1 VRRTRIQV
9 LIAAAA
15 LAVPQAEAYYHYVHY
30 LGGSQ
35 NTPVYEKFDLSAL
48 PGKTVTFLVVDSGPA
63 TYGTNDDFASVLS
76 QVRQAAIA
84 WNSVDSSDLRVAFG
98 GLEAQGQVSNGPGGD
113 VIFADLAPGVLG
125 LGTPTTAS
133 NPVID
138 SSSRPFFPITRGLI
152 ILTNNTSQ
160 APGPSYLESFFT
172 TAVHEMGHALG
183 LQHTWT
189 SAAMSQD
196 VIRNTSRARPLDADD
211 RAGLSVLYG
220 KANWAAAYGSISGRV
235 TANGQG
241 VALASVV
248 AIPPVGPAVSALT
261 NPDGT
266 YTINGLPANNYL
278 LYVHPLPPDAVVAN
292 NLGLRLPLDQNNQPL
307 QPFSSAFR
315 TIFFP
320 GTNNLQQATSF
331 SVTPGTTIT
340 GQNFSV
346 TPQSAV
352 SMYDMVTYSYNQA
365 RSLSISPAF
374 VNGSSGQIT
383 VVAQSNYSTTPIPQA
398 VTILGG
404 FSTASQC
411 QSASSIVVPC
421 FLPYSNALAIYLNV
435 PPVAATGPRHMVF
448 TLPNGDIYVLPDA
461 VGLAQRNPPAIN
473 AVTPNGDGT
482 VTVTGTNFGAD
493 SSVYFD
499 GQPATVQ
506 NNDGRGALTAVPPPG
521 YSGQIASVI
530 VFSSDGQNSTFYQSQ
545 NPPTY
550 TYPNTGT
557 PQISLNSSSLPA
569 NVSSLVDITAVNM
582 QFVDGLVTVGFGTS
596 DISVRRVWVL
606 SPTHLMANMA
616 VASGAALGISEVS
629 VISGFQIAAQS
640 GAFQTLA
647 ASPSLPSIALPIT
660 NADAN
665 QPIIYPGAA
674 VTMYGSNLGT
684 SASTAQLTLNE
695 QNVPILFL
703 NSNQVNFVVPAGFP
717 PGLAVLKLNNGSASS
732 FPIQIQVDSAPPV
745 ITQVANAAGP
755 LDTRNTASPG
765 DILLATVSGVDASV
779 VNNTARVQL
788 TVSSVPMAV
797 LKVTAVSGN
806 TVQVAFLV
814 SQSFGGFTA
823 PVVVTVDGARSSP
836 YNIIVR

>member
-1 VRRTRIQV
+1 MRRARFQILT
-9 LIAAAA
+9 AAVAV
-15 LAVPQAEAYYHYVHY
+15 LAVPRAEAYYHYVHY

-35 NTPVYEKFDLSAL
+35 NTPVYERFDLSAL
-48 PGKTVTFLVVDSGPA
+48 PSKTVTFLVADSGPA

-76 QVRQAAIA
+76 QVRQAAVA

-98 GLEAQGQVSNGPGGD
+98 GLESLGQASNLPGGD
-113 VIFADLAPGVLG
+113 VVFTDLAPGVLG
-125 LGTPTTAS
+125 MGGVATAR

-138 SSSRPFFPITRGLI
+138 SSGRPFFPVTRALI
-152 ILTNNTSQ
+152 QLTNNTSQ
-160 APGPSYLESFFT
+160 APGPSYLEGFFT

-266 YTINGLPANNYL
+266 YTINGLPSNNYL

-292 NLGLRLPLDQNNQPL
+292 SNLGLRLPVDQNNQSL
-307 QPFSSAFR
+307 QPFASAFR

-320 GTNNLQQATSF
+320 GTNDLQQATSF
-331 SVTPGTTIT
+331 SITPGTTIT

-352 SMYDMVTYSYNQA
+352 SMYDMLTYSYNQA
-365 RSLSISPAF
+365 RSVSISPAY
-374 VNGSSGQIT
+374 VNTTSGQIT
-383 VVAQSNYSTTPIPQA
+383 VVAQANYSTTPIPQS

-404 FSTASQC
+404 FA
-411 QSASSIVVPC
+411 SASACGTVPC
-421 FLPYSNALAIYLNV
+421 FSPYNNALALYFNV
-435 PPVAATGPRHMVF
+435 PLGAASGPRHMVF

-461 VGLAQRNPPAIN
+461 VTLVQRNPPTIN

-482 VTVTGTNFGAD
+482 VTVTGNNFGAD

-506 NNDGRGALTAVPPPG
+506 NNDGQAALTVVPPSG
-521 YSGQIASVI
+521 YSGQNASVI
-530 VFSSDGQNSTFYQSQ
+530 VFNSDGQNSTFYQSQ

-569 NVSSLVDITAVNM
+569 NTSSLVDVTAVNM
-582 QFVDGLVTVGFGTS
+582 QFVDGQVTVGFGTS
-596 DISVRRVWVL
+596 DITVRRVWVL
-606 SPTHLMANMA
+606 SPTHLIANVA
-616 VASGAALGISEVS
+616 AASGAAIGISEVS

-640 GAFQTLA
+640 GAFQTQA
-647 ASPSLPSIALPIT
+647 ASPSLPSITLPIA
-660 NADAN
+660 NADPN

-674 VTMYGSNLGT
+674 VTIYGSNLGS
-684 SASTAQLTLNE
+684 SANTAQVTLND
-695 QNVPILFL
+695 QGVPILFL
-703 NSNQVNFVVPAGFP
+703 NSNQLNFVVPAGFP
-717 PGLAVLKLNNGSASS
+717 PGLAVLKLNNGSSSS
-732 FPIQIQVDSAPPV
+732 FPIEIQVDSAPPA
-745 ITQVANAAGP
+745 ITQVTSALGQL
-755 LDTRNTASPG
+755 LDTSHPASAG
-765 DILLATVSGVDASV
+765 DILLATVSGVDPSV
-779 VNNTARVQL
+779 ANNTTRVQL

-797 LKVTAVSGN
+797 LRVTAVSAN

>member
-1 VRRTRIQV
+1 MRRIRFQV
-9 LIAAAA
+9 LIAAVAV
-15 LAVPQAEAYYHYVHY
+15 LAVPRAEAYYHYIHY

-48 PGKTVTFLVVDSGPA
+48 PGKTLTFLVMDSGPA

-98 GLEAQGQVSNGPGGD
+98 GLEAQGQTANAPGGD
-113 VIFADLAPGVLG
+113 VVFTDLAPGVLG
-125 LGTPTTAS
+125 MGGVATAR

-138 SSSRPFFPITRGLI
+138 SSGRPFFPVTRALI
-152 ILTNNTSQ
+152 QLTNNTSQ
-160 APGPSYLESFFT
+160 ATGPSYLEGFFT

-189 SAAMSQD
+189 SAAMTQD
-196 VIRNTSRARPLDADD
+196 LIRNTSRSRPLDADD

-261 NPDGT
+261 NPDGS
-266 YTINGLPANNYL
+266 YTISGLPANNYL

-292 NLGLRLPLDQNNQPL
+292 NLGLRPPVDQNNQSLP
-307 QPFSSAFR
+307 PFGSAFR

-331 SVTPGTTIT
+331 SVIPGTTIT

-352 SMYDMVTYSYNQA
+352 SMYDMLTYSYNQA
-365 RSLSISPAF
+365 RSLSISPAY
-374 VNGSSGQIT
+374 VNTTSGQIT
-383 VVAQSNYSTTPIPQA
+383 VVAQAYYSTTPIPQS

-404 FSTASQC
+404 FA
-411 QSASSIVVPC
+411 SASACGTVPC
-421 FLPYSNALAIYLNV
+421 FSPYDNALAIYLNV
-435 PPVAATGPRHMVF
+435 PLGVASGPRHMVF
-448 TLPNGDIYVLPDA
+448 ALPNGDIYVLPNA
-461 VGLAQRNPPAIN
+461 VNLVQRNPPAIN

-482 VTVTGTNFGAD
+482 VTVTGTNFGID

-506 NNDGRGALTAVPPPG
+506 ANDGRASVTVVPPPG
-521 YSGQIASVI
+521 YSGQNASVI
-530 VFSSDGQNSTFYQSQ
+530 VFNSDGQNSTFYQSQ
-545 NPPTY
+545 NPPAY

-569 NVSSLVDITAVNM
+569 NASSLVDITAVNM
-582 QFVDGLVTVGFGTS
+582 QFVDGQVTVGFGTS
-596 DISVRRVWVL
+596 DISVRRVWVV
-606 SPTHLMANMA
+606 SPTHLIANVS

-640 GAFQTLA
+640 GAFQTQA
-647 ASPSLPSIALPIT
+647 ASPSLPSIAQPIA
-660 NADAN
+660 NADPN

-674 VTMYGSNLGT
+674 VTIYGSNLGT
-684 SASTAQLTLNE
+684 SPNAAQLTLND
-695 QNVPILFL
+695 QGVPILFL
-703 NSNQVNFVVPAGFP
+703 NSNQLNFVVPAGFP
-717 PGLAVLKLNNGSASS
+717 PGLAVLKLNNGSTSS
-732 FPIQIQVDSAPPV
+732 LPIEIQIDSAPPA
-745 ITQVANAAGP
+745 ITQVTSALGQL
-755 LDTRNTASPG
+755 LDTSHLASAG
-765 DILLATVSGVDASV
+765 DILLATVSGVDGSV
-779 VNNTARVQL
+779 ANNTARIQL
-788 TVSSVPMAV
+788 TLSSVPMPV
-797 LKVTAVSGN
+797 MKVTAVSGN
-806 TVQVAFLV
+806 TVQVTFLV